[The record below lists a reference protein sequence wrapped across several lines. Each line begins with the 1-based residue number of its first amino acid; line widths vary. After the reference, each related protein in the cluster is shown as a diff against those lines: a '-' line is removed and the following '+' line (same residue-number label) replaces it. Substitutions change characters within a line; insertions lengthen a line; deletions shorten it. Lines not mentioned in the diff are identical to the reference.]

1 MKLHTLNYRALID
14 QGYAVYQTDRAEL
27 IFTLRG
33 GCMIDVFDLETRLPI
48 AYLDFDMQRE
58 IILAN
63 TFNSPVIGLPFS
75 SQMRRTYSEVV
86 SPFKDLRPH
95 HEVGLYVEKPY
106 RNKGAK
112 GVWNLDE
119 MLMVVAMENAFEHG
133 IEVFTIKPTGDRALY
148 YRRKFGAKTWPT
160 TASELI
166 VAIDLKARRKTLKHI
181 EIVET
186 ADRTHFFKVKS
197 GMEL

>member
-1 MKLHTLNYRALID
+1 MQWYTLNYRALID
-14 QGYAVYQTDRAEL
+14 QGYAVYQTDRVEL

-33 GCMIDVFDLETRLPI
+33 GCMIDVFDLETRRPI
-48 AYLDFDMQRE
+48 AYLDFDMQSE
-58 IILAN
+58 IVLAY
-63 TFNSPVIGLPFS
+63 TFKSPVIGLPFT
-75 SQMRRTYSEVV
+75 SQMRRTFSEVL
-86 SPFKDLRPH
+86 SPFKDLRHH

-119 MLMVVAMENAFEHG
+119 MLMVIAIETAFEHG

-166 VAIDLKARRKTLKHI
+166 VAIDLKACRKTLKHI
-181 EIVET
+181 ELVET
-186 ADRTHFFKVKS
+186 AGRTYFFKVKG